1 MRWHE
6 DGTMKRRTVVRLLA
20 TVSAASFLRGA
31 ADHA

>member
-6 DGTMKRRTVVRLLA
+6 DGTMKRRAVAHLLA
-20 TVSAASFLRGA
+20 TAPAASFLRGA